1 MQLRIELKEEL
12 LAESIQ
18 TLHNIYRA
26 IEDDDFDGIDELSG
40 AFSEAIVMANDI
52 LEWVAQAKA
61 SLARQGV
68 AA

>member
-12 LAESIQ
+12 LLESVQ

-26 IEDDDFDGIDELSG
+26 IEDDDLDDIEDLGA
-40 AFSEAIVMANDI
+40 AFSTAVQMANDV

>member
-12 LAESIQ
+12 LLESIQ

-26 IEDDDFDGIDELSG
+26 IEDDDLDDIEDLGA
-40 AFSEAIVMANDI
+40 AFSTAVQMANDV